1 MDIITAIA
9 IPRSSHSEA
18 VLPAA
23 TTMFDAKT
31 IQPDAIQTDE
41 IDIISMKVSGKHTC
55 KPECDCLNCKD
66 HCNQELGLAIDRFE
80 INLFSSTAR
89 HHTAEL

>member
-1 MDIITAIA
+1 MITAIA
-9 IPRSSHSEA
+9 IPRSSHSDA

-31 IQPDAIQTDE
+31 IQFDASETAE
-41 IDIISMKVSGKHTC
+41 IGIISTKKPGKHTC
-55 KPECDCLNCKD
+55 KAECDCLNCKD
-66 HCNQELGLAIDRFE
+66 HCNQELRLAIDRFE
-80 INLFSSTAR
+80 INLFSSTAW